1 MKSVWDSIDEMS
13 DSLISYNLFK
23 EGKTIYQISKIRN
36 MDEHTIKF
44 QLFEIKK
51 QLSYEVQN
59 TITNEEDFNISDYL
73 SMTKVQRLECIE
85 RIRNSGNEDKM
96 ERMIEEALI
105 TTSNIED
112 IMVLIWTIGEFNFIN
127 FKNKLKYFCSHP
139 HGNIRR
145 MAFSAMGKMGLEEFL
160 PYLINGL
167 KDKKPQVKQYAIIA
181 FGKISKE
188 DNIERLYSI
197 INDIN
202 EKEYIKRAAE
212 QSIEQILGKVRAG
225 DNNEGT

>member
-1 MKSVWDSIDEMS
+1 MKNYEKLGVFY
-13 DSLISYNLFK
+13 L
-23 EGKTIYQISKIRN
+23 GKTFDFASRTRKEEPTLYDSKDLLTHAVI
-36 MDEHTIKF
+36 IG
-44 QLFEIKK
+44 
-51 QLSYEVQN
+51 
-59 TITNEEDFNISDYL
+59 
-73 SMTKVQRLECIE
+73 MTG
-85 RIRNSGNEDKM
+85 SGNTGLGIG
-96 ERMIEEALI
+96 MIEEALI

-112 IMVLIWTIGEFNFIN
+112 IMVLIWTIGELNFIN

-188 DNIERLYSI
+188 DSIERLYSI
-197 INDIN
+197 INDKN

-212 QSIEQILGKVRAG
+212 QSIEQIISKARAG